1 MVKMIDMTGKTFT
14 RLTVLGR
21 SGSTPTGMAAWL
33 CRCSCGT
40 EKRVYGGD
48 LRSGKSKSC
57 GCLKSQIVGSLR
69 RSHNQ
74 SKTRLYRI
82 WQGMLKRCFDKN
94 QPGYKDYGA
103 KGISVCNEWR
113 DFNKF
118 YDWSKLNGYNESLSI
133 DRIDNELG
141 YFPENCRWATPREQ
155 AINRRTTTLTSD
167 GRPGLLVAEE
177 NGISP
182 RLFRSRVDAGW
193 DIDLAAVKPLMRK
206 KKILP

>member
-1 MVKMIDMTGKTFT
+1 MVKMIDMTGMTFT

-40 EKRVYGGD
+40 EKRFYGAD

-57 GCLKSQIVGSLR
+57 GCLKSEIVGSLR

-133 DRIDNELG
+133 DRIDNKLG

>member
-1 MVKMIDMTGKTFT
+1 MTGMTFT

-40 EKRVYGGD
+40 EKRFYGAD

-57 GCLKSQIVGSLR
+57 GCLKSEIVGSLR

-133 DRIDNELG
+133 DRIDNKLG

>member
-1 MVKMIDMTGKTFT
+1 MTFT

-40 EKRVYGGD
+40 EKRFYGAD

-57 GCLKSQIVGSLR
+57 GCLKSEIVGSLR

-133 DRIDNELG
+133 DRIDNKLG

>member
-1 MVKMIDMTGKTFT
+1 MTGMTFT

-40 EKRVYGGD
+40 EKRFYGAD

-57 GCLKSQIVGSLR
+57 GCLKSEIVGSLR